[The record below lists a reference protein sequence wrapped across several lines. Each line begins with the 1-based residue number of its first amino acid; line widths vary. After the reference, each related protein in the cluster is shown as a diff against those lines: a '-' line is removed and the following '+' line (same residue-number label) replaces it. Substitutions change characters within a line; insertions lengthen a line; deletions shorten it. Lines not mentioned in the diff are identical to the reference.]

1 MLTKVTSYPNGFEMF
16 ASLGQTFLNII
27 APLPEDD
34 EDAENEE
41 EEVLEAEE
49 AKNLESKREE
59 KEMNHSLS
67 LSHQEPT
74 MPTQSVKSLQKTQ
87 VAETNKSEKWKQCFE
102 LLEEATELV
111 DVPLDE
117 EDNIDTND
125 DASRAPMPSNTSESP
140 SNTSELPSNPQIL
153 PPVSAHPPNKFEMVK
168 TGNAESANETPPQ
181 LLIPPKVTSPS
192 PLKPAAEKLLS
203 PSHSSEDIGP
213 LADPQSKDCSVLL
226 DLEKALR
233 DLQMSEEALREAEH
247 ISWQR
252 KAEASELLFALE
264 LEQNSNA
271 ELKRTVHSL
280 EQRVKDEVTQN
291 ESSPQAVVVVQPSM
305 ELSPIIQRLL
315 RGLSVQSTS
324 VDLGENLSLL
334 EKNLNYLVERM
345 ETLEREVE
353 NWKEATSFRDHKIS
367 SLESDLLA
375 VNTEL
380 SNSQMNGRASDT
392 GAILKEYEAEIESLR
407 SERERLLSTRET
419 SSGPYALDVQRLEG
433 QIKTLECTNNAL
445 LNELETKE
453 RLLKSH
459 QEQASQR
466 ASECERLREAA
477 DVLKGLQSSKDA
489 ELLKV
494 KRDLDDAQKVLA
506 EQNVSLHQLKQ
517 QLQK

>member
-1 MLTKVTSYPNGFEMF
+1 MF

-41 EEVLEAEE
+41 DELLEAEE
-49 AKNLESKREE
+49 AKNVESKSEQ
-59 KEMNHSLS
+59 KEMNHPLS
-67 LSHQEPT
+67 LSQQEPT
-74 MPTQSVKSLQKTQ
+74 MPTQNVKSLQKTQ

-117 EDNIDTND
+117 EDNIDYIDTND
-125 DASRAPMPSNTSESP
+125 DASRAPKPSNTSESP
-140 SNTSELPSNPQIL
+140 SNTSESPSNPQIL
-153 PPVSAHPPNKFEMVK
+153 RPVSAHPPNKFEMV
-168 TGNAESANETPPQ
+168 TPAIAESANEMPLQ
-181 LLIPPKVTSPS
+181 LPIPPMVTSPT
-192 PLKPAAEKLLS
+192 PLKPAAKPFQGLVLS
-203 PSHSSEDIGP
+203 PLQTSEAIGS
-213 LADPQSKDCSVLL
+213 LAEPQSKDCSVLL
-226 DLEKALR
+226 DLQKALR

-264 LEQNSNA
+264 LEQKSTA
-271 ELKRTVHSL
+271 ELKRTVQSL
-280 EQRVKDEVTQN
+280 EQRLKDEATQN
-291 ESSPQAVVVVQPSM
+291 ESSPQAM

-345 ETLEREVE
+345 ETLREIE

-367 SLESDLLA
+367 SLESELLA
-375 VNTEL
+375 VNSEL
-380 SNSQMNGRASDT
+380 LNSQMNGGASDT

-407 SERERLLSTRET
+407 LERERLLSTRET
-419 SSGPYALDVQRLEG
+419 SSEQNVLDVQRLEG

-445 LNELETKE
+445 LNELQTKE
-453 RLLKSH
+453 KLLKSH
-459 QEQASQR
+459 QEEASQR

-477 DVLKGLQSSKDA
+477 DVFKGLQSSKDA
-489 ELLKV
+489 ELLRI